1 MIANACLMLH
11 CRVLPL
17 DGIVSLDPSLFWRTV
32 HWPIQIVGMYFAARI
47 VRSVCPASGPQSGAF
62 DLDQVERFEGA

>member
-1 MIANACLMLH
+1 
-11 CRVLPL
+11 
-17 DGIVSLDPSLFWRTV
+17 
-32 HWPIQIVGMYFAARI
+32 MYFAARI